1 MTSNLTDPVQ
11 FRALRR
17 ENKVTIQA
25 IADGAG
31 ISPTSVYLFEIGVL
45 ADSETKQKITGAF
58 SQLIEEQP
66 TVTIKKESVLQ
77 GLRGGGNHD
86 LHQ

>member
-1 MTSNLTDPVQ
+1 MTNDLTDPVQ

-17 ENKVTIQA
+17 ENKVTIQVL
-25 IADGAG
+25 ADAAG
-31 ISPTSVYLFEIGVL
+31 ISPTSVYLFEIGALV
-45 ADSETKQKITGAF
+45 DSETKQKITRAF

-66 TVTIKKESVLQ
+66 TVTINKESVLQ
-77 GLRGGGNHD
+77 GLRGGENHD

>member
-1 MTSNLTDPVQ
+1 MTNDLTDPVQ

-25 IADGAG
+25 IADRAG
-31 ISPTSVYLFEIGVL
+31 ISPTSVYLFEIDVL
-45 ADSETKQKITGAF
+45 ADTEMKQKITRAF

-66 TVTIKKESVLQ
+66 TVTINKESVLQ